1 MTHTAMQVRMY
12 FEIKQLTDLAKL
24 ILERLERFES

>member
-1 MTHTAMQVRMY
+1 MTHTAIQVRMY